1 MSETVTWS
9 RATFLPNSFTEPPR
23 QKPDFAQKAFVKK
36 LLLILVVLLTANIAV
51 ASFFGILFPV
61 GYFSGKSVPRI
72 ISDLMFVEGAAL
84 FFLGAILAFSY
95 SRVSLNMKT
104 LMILG
109 ASMIGISMGFGAFA
123 SYL

>member
-9 RATFLPNSFTEPPR
+9 RATFLQNSLIGSHRE
-23 QKPDFAQKAFVKK
+23 KSDVVQKAFIKR
-36 LLLILVVLLTANIAV
+36 LLLLLAVSLVANIV
-51 ASFFGILFPV
+51 LASFFGILFPV
-61 GYFSGKSVPRI
+61 GYFSDKSVPRI
-72 ISDLMFVEGAAL
+72 ISDLMFVEGASL

-95 SRVSLNMKT
+95 SRVSLHMKT

-109 ASMIGISMGFGAFA
+109 ASMIGISIGFGAFA